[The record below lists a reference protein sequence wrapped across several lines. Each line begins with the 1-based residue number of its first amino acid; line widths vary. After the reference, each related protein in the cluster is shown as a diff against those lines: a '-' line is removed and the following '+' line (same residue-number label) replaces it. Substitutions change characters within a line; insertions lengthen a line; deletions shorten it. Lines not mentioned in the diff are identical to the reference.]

1 MRGGK
6 QESCTHTVYALNFE
20 YLNAFGV
27 PWMWDQIIDQLV
39 AKGAATPEQAEKA
52 RSIFSL
58 GVENKLGLLL
68 EMKFDAEKILPI
80 VSHFARIPCAP
91 SSLIGRPR
99 VHELEGLDLRPFQ
112 VLGVAPFAIY
122 KGQLCV
128 AYADP
133 ELARSPEARNLP
145 RHRPFLALP
154 DAVNETMAQVVRAYP
169 EAAQQE
175 EPDDEFEVLT
185 TARSVSPFVAG
196 GQWSESGLMR
206 AREQNLQQGTEEAL
220 NANTSQQ
227 DTTEGLGPASAAEAA
242 PTPQISAPPETTGDA
257 QAGLSP
263 APDFWSGDSFAP
275 VQTTAPTPALASAD
289 VDVTQPADANPGFS
303 PTIPRLPAVDPG
315 AVAEDAGATMV
326 TEALSPD
333 ISLPPP
339 SATVQETIP
348 PVAEDAATMAVAMP
362 SFEMSLGS
370 LESSTPEQVS
380 EAATVMTPVLG
391 SEFIQPVGSQASVA
405 PENNLEAAT
414 VMTTPLEI
422 GGEPGLSPTANEL
435 ASQIP
440 PMTAPTLPAAA
451 MAPVSAEGG
460 PFDADAVS
468 FDNISDQEA
477 EDIFASILPVSAS
490 PPAAAPVPQAP
501 ASAPAAAAPVPTP
514 QPAPAA
520 SPPAAEAQA
529 QDSGPAPASGASSLQ
544 EARDSMVSGLERYKT
559 SRVLGRGGMA
569 TVYLAT
575 DNTSGEEVA
584 LKIMEPNL
592 AEDPT
597 FIERFRRELKT
608 SASLNHENVVRVMDS
623 AGEGDNLYMVAE
635 FVDAGTLKELKASLG
650 GVIPGPIV
658 ADILYQSLLGLG
670 HAHDLQLV
678 HRDLKPAN
686 LMLTSTG
693 IVKIGDF
700 GIAKSSTDN
709 TITQTGMLFG
719 TPAYMSPEQAYGREL
734 DGRSDLFSLGTVCYE
749 LLLGYNP
756 YHHENVST
764 CLIRISQAKARH
776 IFEVVPTVPR
786 LLEEVL
792 TQLMRQDRG
801 DRFSTAHDAVRVL
814 EPLVT
819 SLRSRFG
826 NLVEKALADPEGTK
840 EMLAKDE
847 AMLEIQ
853 RVDALLANEPE
864 ANLKQAAF
872 CLYRAHAL
880 DTGNEEI
887 AARFQQV
894 RSAYAFRFD
903 TAPSSE
909 GLDELEEALEQKPGS
924 PALLRRG
931 ADVCTTRKN
940 LLGAASWMKRYL
952 MVQPSDLHVRKKLSD
967 IVGEDVLAPWTP
979 LPDPHATP
987 ATLGTA
993 VLGGEG
999 AEAAAPEDL
1008 SSLVLASVNQSGA
1021 PAPGGINTLPPTAA
1035 ADPGS
1040 ASSPEGDGAVAELGQ
1055 QAAASVEKL
1064 KDFTQQNSSKL
1075 RAAIF
1080 ITGGILTF
1088 LFVLNLVLG
1097 LVGESSERKAL
1108 ERSAV
1113 PTLPTPVEGEIDVD
1127 FD

>member
-6 QESCTHTVYALNFE
+6 QESCTHTMYARNFE

-27 PWMWDQIIDQLV
+27 SWMWDQIIDQLV
-39 AKGAATPEQAEKA
+39 AKGAATPEQADKA
-52 RSIFSL
+52 RSVFSL
-58 GVENKLGLLL
+58 GVENKLGLLI
-68 EMKFDAEKILPI
+68 EMKFDEAQILPVI
-80 VSHFARIPCAP
+80 SQVARIPCAP

-99 VHELEGLDLRPFQ
+99 VNELAGLDLKPFQ

-133 ELARSPEARNLP
+133 ELARSPEAKTLP
-145 RHRPFLALP
+145 KHRPFLALP
-154 DAVNETMAQVVRAYP
+154 AAVSDTMAQVVRAYP
-169 EAAQQE
+169 EAAQIE
-175 EPDDEFEVLT
+175 TDDEFEAQT
-185 TARSVSPFVAG
+185 TSRSMSPFVAG

-206 AREQNLQQGTEEAL
+206 VREQKSNQSADVT
-220 NANTSQQ
+220 TSS
-227 DTTEGLGPASAAEAA
+227 DDVAETAEVTSPA
-242 PTPQISAPPETTGDA
+242 PTNSHSPFVSAQPGISVDPH
-257 QAGLSP
+257 AGLSP

-275 VQTTAPTPALASAD
+275 VQSTKTSLPPESGD
-289 VDVTQPADANPGFS
+289 VAVTQPAGANLGFS
-303 PTIPRLPAVDPG
+303 PTVPTLPAADPN
-315 AVAEDAGATMV
+315 AVGDAGATVV
-326 TEALSPD
+326 TEALSPAA
-333 ISLPPP
+333 SPQFRTATAQENLP
-339 SATVQETIP
+339 TVN
-348 PVAEDAATMAVAMP
+348 EDAATMAVAMP
-362 SFEMSLGS
+362 SFDMSLGS

-380 EAATVMTPVLG
+380 EAATVMTPALD
-391 SEFIQPVGSQASVA
+391 SEFTLPVGSQAHAA
-405 PENNLEAAT
+405 PEINLEAAT

-422 GGEPGLSPTANEL
+422 GGGPVPPL
-435 ASQIP
+435 APSNMDSQAP
-440 PMTAPTLPAAA
+440 PMQAPPLPAAA
-451 MAPVSAEGG
+451 MAPVSVEGD
-460 PFDADAVS
+460 PFNADAVS

-490 PPAAAPVPQAP
+490 PIETSGPQSPAPAPMSAPPPMGGPVPA
-501 ASAPAAAAPVPTP
+501 P

-520 SPPAAEAQA
+520 SAPAADVPA
-529 QDSGPAPASGASSLQ
+529 QDSGPTPGGGATSLQ

-650 GVIPGPIV
+650 GHIPGPIV

-734 DGRSDLFSLGTVCYE
+734 DGRSDLFSMGTVCYE

-776 IFEVVPTVPR
+776 VFEVVPTVPR

-819 SLRSRFG
+819 ALRARFG
-826 NLVEKALADPEGTK
+826 NLVAKALADPEGTK
-840 EMLAKDE
+840 AMLAKDE
-847 AMLEIQ
+847 SMLEIQ

-872 CLYRAHAL
+872 RLYRAHAL
-880 DTGNEEI
+880 DPSNEEI

-931 ADVCTTRKN
+931 ADVCTSRKN

-952 MVQPSDLHVRKKLSD
+952 MVQPSDLHVRKKLGD
-967 IVGEDVLAPWTP
+967 IVGEDVLAPWNP

-993 VLGGEG
+993 VLGSEAGN
-999 AEAAAPEDL
+999 AAAPEDL
-1008 SSLVLASVNQSGA
+1008 SSLVLASVNQNGPSA
-1021 PAPGGINTLPPTAA
+1021 FGGTPPPMAA
-1035 ADPGS
+1035 AD
-1040 ASSPEGDGAVAELGQ
+1040 ASSSSSPGGDSAVAELSQ
-1055 QAAASVEKL
+1055 QAAASVEKI
-1064 KDFTQQNSSKL
+1064 KDFTQQNSGKL
-1075 RAAIF
+1075 RAAAL
-1080 ITGGILTF
+1080 ITGGILVF
-1088 LFVLNLVLG
+1088 MLALNFILG